1 MHNTLAS
8 AFDLV
13 RASESEAE
21 MIWDILHQATE
32 WLSARGLQ
40 HWSNYY
46 TRERVSE
53 YLREREVYLL
63 RVDGSDAGTITLL
76 FTDDDLGWYSKIA
89 ATYAN
94 ALAVL
99 PAYHG
104 RGIASALMELTE
116 RVAKERG
123 SDAVRLDAVDT
134 LDWLHEF
141 YRKRGYREVGVVQR
155 QFRYLQFEK
164 TLKAKK
170 CESLT

>member
-1 MHNTLAS
+1 MSNGPLPN
-8 AFDLV
+8 AFEII
-13 RASESEAE
+13 RASKSDADS
-21 MIWDILHQATE
+21 ICDILHQATE

-53 YLREREVYLL
+53 YLREREVYLV
-63 RVDGSDAGTITLL
+63 RVDGRVAGTITLL
-76 FTDDDLGWYSKIA
+76 FTHDDLGWYSKIT

-104 RGIASALMELTE
+104 RGIASALMDLAE
-116 RVAKERG
+116 RVAMERC
-123 SDAVRLDAVDT
+123 SDAIRLDAVDT

-164 TLKAKK
+164 TVGAEK
-170 CESLT
+170 LTA